1 MDNATLALSQLTD
14 VEICA
19 KDARCVREPRHA
31 GLCLI
36 VEDPTARALK
46 LADRLEK
53 EAARLAAEA
62 AAWRAAGEAGVE
74 APGCGRHPLCIRA
87 PRHPGMCRLKGSKPG
102 GAKPPAYASQKGAQK
117 GARKAAAAAPK
128 PVALAWKPTSVIEAT
143 SVITAGEVAAS
154 AAGVPAATA
163 AGYPA
168 AASAAVDAASL
179 ALAQAESDVASLAK
193 ADASPTE
200 EQEASLHK
208 VASIEDL
215 QAEASA
221 DLDAFQAELA
231 APAASQAKKRTA
243 DEAALGTQWYDV
255 AAASSSDP
263 APVGAHAA
271 LAAAAAI
278 ADAAV
283 GGSAMP

>member
-1 MDNATLALSQLTD
+1 
-14 VEICA
+14 
-19 KDARCVREPRHA
+19 
-31 GLCLI
+31 
-36 VEDPTARALK
+36 
-46 LADRLEK
+46 
-53 EAARLAAEA
+53 
-62 AAWRAAGEAGVE
+62 
-74 APGCGRHPLCIRA
+74 
-87 PRHPGMCRLKGSKPG
+87 MCRLKGSKPG

-163 AGYPA
+163 A

-215 QAEASA
+215 QAEA
-221 DLDAFQAELA
+221 DAELEAELA
-231 APAASQAKKRTA
+231 APAASQSKKRTA

-271 LAAAAAI
+271 LAAAAI

>member
-62 AAWRAAGEAGVE
+62 AAWRAAEEAGVE
-74 APGCGRHPLCIRA
+74 APGCGRHPLCIRE

-215 QAEASA
+215 QAEA
-221 DLDAFQAELA
+221 DAELEAELA
-231 APAASQAKKRTA
+231 APAASQSKKRTA

>member
-1 MDNATLALSQLTD
+1 MARLIRWSLASYTS
-14 VEICA
+14 
-19 KDARCVREPRHA
+19 
-31 GLCLI
+31 
-36 VEDPTARALK
+36 
-46 LADRLEK
+46 
-53 EAARLAAEA
+53 ARLAAEA
-62 AAWRAAGEAGVE
+62 AAWRAAEEAGVE
-74 APGCGRHPLCIRA
+74 APGCGRHPLCIRE

-163 AGYPA
+163 A

-231 APAASQAKKRTA
+231 APAASQSKKRTA